1 MVPKCL
7 WTCLTICQK
16 PSGLKFLCKS
26 IQQMA
31 SREADFQLPWSIDS
45 LAEDAKNSRKKCIV
59 FKQKPIL
66 SQAKPNIDPVTG
78 TWPEMS
84 WHSFKPD
91 VTLLVSH

>member
-1 MVPKCL
+1 MNMLNHFSETL
-7 WTCLTICQK
+7 WFEILVHKHSTKL
-16 PSGLKFLCKS
+16 
-26 IQQMA
+26 MA

-45 LAEDAKNSRKKCIV
+45 LAEDAKKSRKKCIV